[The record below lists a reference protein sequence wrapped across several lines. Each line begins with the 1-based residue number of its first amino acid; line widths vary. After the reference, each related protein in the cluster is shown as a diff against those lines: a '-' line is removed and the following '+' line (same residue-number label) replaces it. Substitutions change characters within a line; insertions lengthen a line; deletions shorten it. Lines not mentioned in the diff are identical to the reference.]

1 MNRCY
6 ATIADFFEHL
16 FGVKIGIF
24 EPLQTFGFFMG
35 LAFAVAALILKWQ
48 LKRKEA
54 QNLFKVQTKKIEIG
68 KPATYSQIASNA
80 LFGFVVGFKAIYGLM
95 NFSACKADAQS
106 FVLSLDGSWLGGL
119 VFAAAFGFFRY
130 WEKNKQKLTKPKIET
145 RQILPSDLIM
155 DYVVVAAITGIL
167 GAKIFT
173 FFETPNSWGKFM
185 DDPAGMLLS
194 LGGLTI
200 YGGLI
205 GGAAG
210 IIWYLVKRKISLL
223 HFADAV
229 APPLIAAYAVGRMG
243 CELSGDGDWGIPVR
257 TEKPNLLSWLPDR
270 FWKFD
275 YPFNVNKD
283 CAPYDAY
290 YTDNPALGPECKWTE
305 VQALVEPVFPT
316 PIYEIF
322 MCLII
327 FGILIWVGKK
337 FLVPGIVMATYLV
350 LNGIERF
357 LIERIRVNPR
367 FDIGGLELNQ
377 AEIISPIFV
386 IGGIVLGVFAW
397 KRWKQNNAAAKKLQ

>member
-16 FGVKIGIF
+16 LGVKIGIF

-35 LAFAVAALILKWQ
+35 LAFAVGAIILRWQ
-48 LKRKEA
+48 LKQKEA
-54 QNLFKVQTKKIEIG
+54 KNFFKPQIVEVAIG
-68 KPATYSQIASNA
+68 KPATVTQIVSNA
-80 LFGFVVGFKAIYGLM
+80 LFGFVAGYKMIYGLL
-95 NFSACKADAQS
+95 NFSACKADAAS
-106 FVLSLDGSWLGGL
+106 FILSLQGNWLGGIF
-119 VFAAAFGFFRY
+119 FAVAFGFFKY
-130 WEKNKQKLTKPKIET
+130 WEKNKEKLPKPKIEK
-145 RQILPSDLIM
+145 QKIFPSSLLLNI
-155 DYVVVAAITGIL
+155 VVIAAIGGIL
-167 GAKIFT
+167 GGKIFT
-173 FFETPNSWGKFM
+173 FFETPNSWEKFLANPS
-185 DDPAGMLLS
+185 DMLFS
-194 LGGLTI
+194 MAGLTI

-205 GGAAG
+205 GGASCV
-210 IIWYLVKRKISLL
+210 IYYLVKKKINLW

-229 APPLIAAYAVGRMG
+229 APALIAGYGVGRMG

-290 YTDNPALGPECKWTE
+290 YTDNPGLGPECKWTE

-337 FLVPGIVMATYLV
+337 FLIPGVVMATYLV
-350 LNGIERF
+350 LNGVERF

-367 FDIGGLELNQ
+367 FDLGIFELNQ

-386 IGGIVLGVFAW
+386 IGGVALAYFAW
-397 KRWKQNNAAAKKLQ
+397 RKWKRKTIT